1 MKRFFVVAVA
11 SCALVSCSSSEQ
23 NSSAVVCPP
32 ADAADATAITPERA
46 EMLVG
51 LLEAD
56 AEKCAADL
64 AWAYRVGS
72 RDGETF
78 ALPADYSQ
86 QRVTVTITLGVVT
99 AISVG

>member
-1 MKRFFVVAVA
+1 MKRFFAVVLA

-23 NSSAVVCPP
+23 NDSAVVCPP

-64 AWAYRVGS
+64 NWAYRVGS
-72 RDGETF
+72 RDGENF
-78 ALPADYSQ
+78 ALTADYSQ

>member
-1 MKRFFVVAVA
+1 
-11 SCALVSCSSSEQ
+11 
-23 NSSAVVCPP
+23 VCPP
-32 ADAADATAITPERA
+32 ADAADATAITSERA

-64 AWAYRVGS
+64 GWAYRVGS
-72 RDGETF
+72 RDGENF
-78 ALPADYSQ
+78 ALTADYSQ
-86 QRVTVTITLGVVT
+86 QRVTVTVTLGVVT

>member
-1 MKRFFVVAVA
+1 MKRFVVVTFA
-11 SCALVSCSSSEQ
+11 SLALTACTSSEQ
-23 NSSAVVCPP
+23 SVTVACPA

-46 EMLVG
+46 ELLVG

-64 AWAYRVGS
+64 GWAYRVGS
-72 RDGETF
+72 RDGENF
-78 ALPADYSQ
+78 ALTADYSE

-99 AISVG
+99 AIAVG

>member
-64 AWAYRVGS
+64 GWAYRVGS
-72 RDGETF
+72 RDGENF
-78 ALPADYSQ
+78 ALTADFSE

-99 AISVG
+99 AIAVG

>member
-72 RDGETF
+72 RDGENF
-78 ALPADYSQ
+78 ALKLQA
-86 QRVTVTITLGVVT
+86 TVL
-99 AISVG
+99 

>member
-56 AEKCAADL
+56 AEKCAADF

-72 RDGETF
+72 RDGENF
-78 ALPADYSQ
+78 ALTADYSQ

>member
-1 MKRFFVVAVA
+1 MKRFLVVALA
-11 SCALVSCSSSEQ
+11 SFALMSCSSSEQ
-23 NSSAVVCPP
+23 NSVAVVCPA
-32 ADAADATAITPERA
+32 ADAADSTAITQERA

-64 AWAYRVGS
+64 GWAYRVGS
-72 RDGETF
+72 RDGENF
-78 ALPADYSQ
+78 ALTADYSQ

>member
-1 MKRFFVVAVA
+1 MKRLLVITLA
-11 SCALVSCSSSEQ
+11 SFALISCSSSEQ
-23 NSSAVVCPP
+23 KSAAVVCPP

-51 LLEAD
+51 LMEAD
-56 AEKCAADL
+56 AEKCATDL
-64 AWAYRVGS
+64 GWAYRVGS
-72 RDGETF
+72 RDGENF
-78 ALPADYSQ
+78 AVTADYSE

>member
-1 MKRFFVVAVA
+1 MKRFLVVPLA
-11 SCALVSCSSSEQ
+11 SLALIACSSSDQ
-23 NSSAVVCPP
+23 NASTVVCPP

-64 AWAYRVGS
+64 GWAYRVGS
-72 RDGETF
+72 RDGENF
-78 ALPADYSQ
+78 ALTADYSQ

-99 AISVG
+99 AIAVG

>member
-1 MKRFFVVAVA
+1 MKRFVVVVLA
-11 SCALVSCSSSEQ
+11 SFLLISCSSPEQ
-23 NSSAVVCPP
+23 NSATVVCPA

-51 LLEAD
+51 LMESD

-64 AWAYRVGS
+64 GWEYRVGS
-72 RDGETF
+72 RDGENF
-78 ALPADYSQ
+78 AVTADYSQ

>member
-1 MKRFFVVAVA
+1 MKRFVVIAFA
-11 SCALVSCSSSEQ
+11 SLALTACTSIEPSVTIT
-23 NSSAVVCPP
+23 CPA

-46 EMLVG
+46 ELLVG

-64 AWAYRVGS
+64 GWAYRVGS
-72 RDGETF
+72 RDGENF
-78 ALPADYSQ
+78 ALTADYSE

>member
-56 AEKCAADL
+56 AEKCATDL
-64 AWAYRVGS
+64 GWAYRVGS
-72 RDGETF
+72 RDGENF
-78 ALPADYSQ
+78 ALKLRA
-86 QRVTVTITLGVVT
+86 TVL
-99 AISVG
+99 

>member
-1 MKRFFVVAVA
+1 MKRFLVIPLA
-11 SCALVSCSSSEQ
+11 SLALIACSSSDQ
-23 NSSAVVCPP
+23 NASTVVCPP

-64 AWAYRVGS
+64 GWAYRVGS
-72 RDGETF
+72 RDGENF
-78 ALPADYSQ
+78 ALTADYSQ

-99 AISVG
+99 AIAVG

>member
-1 MKRFFVVAVA
+1 MKRFFVIAIA

-23 NSSAVVCPP
+23 NASAVVCPP

-64 AWAYRVGS
+64 GWAYRVGS
-72 RDGETF
+72 RDGENF
-78 ALPADYSQ
+78 ALTADYSQ
-86 QRVTVTITLGVVT
+86 QRVTVTVTLGVIT

>member
-1 MKRFFVVAVA
+1 MKRFVVVALA
-11 SCALVSCSSSEQ
+11 FFLLISCSSSEQ
-23 NSSAVVCPP
+23 NSAAVVCPP
-32 ADAADATAITPERA
+32 VDAADATAITPERA

-51 LLEAD
+51 LLESD

-64 AWAYRVGS
+64 GWAYRVGS
-72 RDGETF
+72 RDGEDF
-78 ALPADYSQ
+78 ALTADYSQ

>member
-1 MKRFFVVAVA
+1 MKRLLVITLA
-11 SCALVSCSSSEQ
+11 SFALISCSSSEQ
-23 NSSAVVCPP
+23 KSAAVVCPS

-51 LLEAD
+51 LMEAD
-56 AEKCAADL
+56 AEKCATDL
-64 AWAYRVGS
+64 GWAYRVGS
-72 RDGETF
+72 RDGENF
-78 ALPADYSQ
+78 AVTADYSE

>member
-1 MKRFFVVAVA
+1 LAP
-11 SCALVSCSSSEQ
+11 SSSGLGHYPLKVAARVR
-23 NSSAVVCPP
+23 N
-32 ADAADATAITPERA
+32 AADAIAITPERA
-46 EMLVG
+46 ESLVG

-64 AWAYRVGS
+64 GWAYRVGS
-72 RDGETF
+72 RDGENF
-78 ALPADYSQ
+78 ALTADYSE